1 MRPSLWF
8 IAACLSVAACGE
20 VTQEEGYDW
29 RSDARLRVA
38 LASQRSPGHFDAD
51 TSDMLPVMVEKLAK
65 GGRDVQNHY
74 RGELAKA
81 GPRSV
86 RLLDD
91 FIHRYSGSRTGALM
105 IGNALG
111 VLGLSD
117 QPTAVGVVRK
127 VLGHPTESVRS
138 AAIRAMLK
146 QAEPADYED
155 LRSMLPTVG
164 GELRRVLVQAMGTA
178 DAERLAGDLS
188 AWLRE
193 SGEPALSVLAAR
205 AVAAAGAGGSLSGE
219 LLELESSRDPNIRP
233 FLSASIAAHGD
244 LSARAEL
251 VSELADEDLLVRT
264 RALEASAMSG
274 LEGLLIEVVNGDPSE
289 SLRVLAAEAVSRLLP
304 DSSARSALR
313 QGCRDDEALVR
324 QACLRGLLL
333 AGDPEGVEIFVN
345 SLRSEL
351 GDLGPNFRAVRG
363 AWALNEGLADRAA
376 TALVSELEAMKLR
389 PMEEREP
396 WLQALGQVPSTLGA
410 AWLIKLAEGS
420 GGELHNMPARQW
432 IAMQLSNGGPI
443 GRAALSQAFEEEEL
457 LRDRMDYLWAASLSA
472 EQDTREFLM
481 QVVIDDASYD
491 HERLFAAERLV
502 KLGPTSV
509 VAPLLK
515 RACLRIEDE
524 QVRPAFQA
532 LLWTW
537 YG

>member
-1 MRPSLWF
+1 M
-8 IAACLSVAACGE
+8 ACGD
-20 VTQEEGYDW
+20 VPQEEGYDW
-29 RSDARLRVA
+29 RSDSRLRVA
-38 LASQRSPGHFDAD
+38 LAAQQSPGHFDAD
-51 TSDMLPVMVEKLAK
+51 TSDMLPVMVEKLAS

-91 FIHRYSGSRTGALM
+91 FIHRHSGSRTGALM

-117 QPTAVGVVRK
+117 QPAAVGVVRK
-127 VLGHPTESVRS
+127 LLGHPTESVRS

-146 QAEPADYED
+146 QAKPEDYDD

-164 GELRRVLVQAMGTA
+164 GELRRVLVQAMGKA
-178 DAERLAGDLS
+178 DALRLAEDLND
-188 AWLRE
+188 WIRE

-205 AVAAAGAGGSLSGE
+205 AVAAAGAGGSLSID
-219 LLELESSRDPNIRP
+219 LLDLNSSSDPNLRP
-233 FLSASIAAHGD
+233 FLIASIAAHGD
-244 LSARAEL
+244 LSARAAL
-251 VSELADEDLLVRT
+251 LSELTDEDLLVRT
-264 RALEASAMSG
+264 RALEAAAMAG
-274 LEGLLIEVVNGDPSE
+274 LEGLLLEMVNADSSE
-289 SLRVLAAEAVSRLLP
+289 SLRVLAAEAVARLLP
-304 DSSARSALR
+304 DSAARSALR

-333 AGDPEGVEIFVN
+333 AADPEGVEIFIN
-345 SLRSEL
+345 SLRSDVSEL
-351 GDLGPNFRAVRG
+351 GPSFRAVRG
-363 AWALNEGLADRAA
+363 AWAKNEGLADRAA
-376 TALVSELEAMKLR
+376 GALISELQVMKLR
-389 PMEEREP
+389 PMAELEP
-396 WLQALGQVPSTLGA
+396 WLQSLGQVPSELGA
-410 AWLIKLAEGS
+410 AWLIKLAEGAT
-420 GGELHNMPARQW
+420 GELHNMPARQW
-432 IAMQLSNGGPI
+432 IAMQLSNGGHF
-443 GRAALSQAFEEEEL
+443 GRAALSLAFEEEDL

-472 EQDTREFLM
+472 EQDTRDFLM
-481 QVVIDDASYD
+481 RLVIDDSSYD

-502 KLGPTSV
+502 KLGPTKV

-515 RACLRIEDE
+515 RACLRVEDK